1 MKLLTAV
8 GIVLLLSS
16 LSAVV
21 WIYLSNPSDIGSNLF
36 DPVVLLLVVGP
47 VITGVV
53 SFRLARVT
61 FGLFQVRV
69 IALAFLIIALSVPA
83 TFYYANQ
90 TAQIGCL
97 CGTASNIVTISGS
110 ILVLPSSD
118 FGNLTITVWDTANN
132 PISRIWVNSS
142 GFPEATNIVF
152 YYNGGLIDSSNSL
165 PTGDR
170 STGLLQVRNVTA
182 GSVYDFAVVMMF
194 QNQDQQVQ
202 TLEMTA
208 QA

>member
-1 MKLLTAV
+1 VKLLTAV
-8 GIVLLLSS
+8 GIVLLLSG

-21 WIYLSNPSDIGSNLF
+21 WIYLSNPSDFDSNLF

-47 VITGVV
+47 VITGVI

-69 IALAFLIIALSVPA
+69 IALAFLIVALSVPA
-83 TFYYANQ
+83 TFYYADQ
-90 TAQIGCL
+90 TAQTGCV
-97 CGTASNIVTISGS
+97 CGTGSNLVTISGS
-110 ILVLPSSD
+110 ILVRPSSG
-118 FGNLTITVWDTANN
+118 FGNLTITVWDTAND

-142 GFPEATNIVF
+142 GLPEAINIVF

-194 QNQDQQVQ
+194 QNQNQQVQ
-202 TLEMTA
+202 ALWMTA
-208 QA
+208 QI